1 MRSDFS
7 LSILDCLMLQYEGP
21 LKTEAR
27 ANGSILRAAS
37 GRARITMTEIYRST
51 ASLTNYCG
59 PFQRFQSFNRY
70 ATFIMGIGPFQT
82 FKTFNR
88 FAPFKTLTE

>member
-1 MRSDFS
+1 MRAA
-7 LSILDCLMLQYEGP
+7 